1 MEIADLEAVAA
12 DKLYEFAFFGACLR
26 LRGATGCV
34 RSSCRSGDSRANLKG

>member
-26 LRGATGCV
+26 LRGATGSPMRPV
-34 RSSCRSGDSRANLKG
+34 VMPLRS